1 MIRKTSLFLG
11 VILCLSVY
19 AKVKNVLLIVSDD
32 LKADAL
38 GCYGNKIAQT
48 PNIDQLA
55 KEGTLFQN
63 AYCQGTV
70 CRPSRASFM
79 RGRYRGA
86 KEITWGEH
94 FQKNGFSSTRVG
106 KIFHMRVPGD
116 IIAGTDGDDVPACW
130 SAKFNMPGKEA
141 HTPGNY
147 ACLNLNK
154 FTTELK
160 GRQST
165 KMPYRMFVTVDY
177 VGNGSDQPDW
187 KAATKSVE
195 LLKSFKKDDKTF
207 FLATGLVRPHY
218 PNVAPEQ
225 YFARYPFK
233 QMKLP
238 VVPEGDW
245 DDMPKAGISNSN
257 SKKYG
262 IDKFPDN
269 QKRMWAGYLA
279 TVTFMDEQVGRIL
292 KTLKELGLDKDTA
305 VFFTSDHGYLLGE
318 HHFWQKGNLREEVTR
333 VPLIMRSPGQQ
344 PGISSSIVELVD
356 MFPTA
361 CDLTGLPIPKSVQGK
376 SLLPILGNPGATV
389 KETALSFVGKGTSMR
404 SSDWA
409 YMKYGDGS
417 EELYDMK
424 EDPKQFKNLARIPT
438 YEKVL
443 KSQSK
448 LFAKRT
454 KALQAR

>member
-1 MIRKTSLFLG
+1 MKISLFAFFFVLY
-11 VILCLSVY
+11 LSAH

-48 PNIDQLA
+48 PHLDQLA
-55 KEGTLFQN
+55 KEGTLFRN

-70 CRPSRASFM
+70 CKPSRASFM
-79 RGRYRGA
+79 RGRRQGG
-86 KEITWGEH
+86 KGITWGEH
-94 FQKNGFSSTRVG
+94 FINNGFSSTRVG

-116 IIAGTDGDDVPACW
+116 IIPGTNGEDVAACW
-130 SAKFNMPGKEA
+130 SARYNMPGKEA

-154 FTTELK
+154 FTTKLE

-177 VGNGSDQPDW
+177 VGDGSDQPDW
-187 KAATKSVE
+187 KAATKSIE
-195 LLKSFKKDDKTF
+195 LLKDLKKDDKPF
-207 FLATGLVRPHY
+207 FLATGFVRPHY

-225 YFARYPFK
+225 YFARYPYK
-233 QMKLP
+233 KMPLP
-238 VVPEGDW
+238 YVQPNDW
-245 DDMPKAGISNSN
+245 DDMPKSAISRSN
-257 SKKYG
+257 SKNYG
-262 IDKFPDN
+262 IDKYPDN
-269 QKRMWAGYLA
+269 QRKMWAGYLA

-292 KTLKELGLDKDTA
+292 KTLKELGLDQETA

-333 VPLIMRSPGQQ
+333 VPLIMRVPASQ
-344 PGISSSIVELVD
+344 PGVSSSVVELVD
-356 MFPTA
+356 LFPTA
-361 CDLTGLPIPKSVQGK
+361 CEATGLPIPPGVEGK
-376 SLLPILGNPGATV
+376 SLLPVLGNPEATV
-389 KETALSFVGKGTSMR
+389 KQAAFSFVGKGISMR
-404 SSDWA
+404 TSKWA

-424 EDPKQFKNLARIPT
+424 KDPKQFVNLA
-438 YEKVL
+438 
-443 KSQSK
+443 KSAEHAKLLASLRKQFQS
-448 LFAKRT
+448 
-454 KALQAR
+454 ARE

>member
-1 MIRKTSLFLG
+1 MIRKTILFLG
-11 VILCLSVY
+11 VFLCLSVH

-55 KEGTLFQN
+55 KGGTLFQN
-63 AYCQGTV
+63 AYCQGTT

-79 RGRYRGA
+79 RGRHHGG

-94 FQKNGFSSTRVG
+94 FQKNGYSSTRVG

-116 IIAGTDGDDVPACW
+116 IIAGTDGVDVPACW
-130 SAKFNMPGKEA
+130 SAKYNMPGKEA

-154 FTTELK
+154 FTTKLK

-177 VGNGSDQPDW
+177 MGDGSDQPDW

-195 LLKSFKKDDKTF
+195 LLKSFKKDGKPF

-218 PNVAPEQ
+218 PNVAPKQ
-225 YFARYPFK
+225 YFARYPYK

-238 VVPEGDW
+238 FVPEGDW
-245 DDMPKAGISNSN
+245 DDMPKAGVSNSN

-292 KTLKELGLDKDTA
+292 QTLKELGLDKDTA

-333 VPLIMRSPGQQ
+333 VPLIMSAPDHQ

-376 SLLPILGNPGATV
+376 SLLPILANPKATV
-389 KETALSFVGKGTSMR
+389 KETALSFVGTGTSMR
-404 SSDWA
+404 SSDWT

-424 EDPKQFKNLARIPT
+424 EDPKQFKNLVGVPA
-438 YEKVL
+438 YEEEL

-454 KALQAR
+454 KALQAK

>member
-1 MIRKTSLFLG
+1 MIRSTVFALG
-11 VILCLSVY
+11 ILLGLSVH
-19 AKVKNVLLIVSDD
+19 AKVKNILLIVSDD

-38 GCYGNKIAQT
+38 GCYGSEIAQT
-48 PNIDQLA
+48 PNVDQLA
-55 KEGTLFQN
+55 REGTLFGN

-79 RGRYRGA
+79 RGRYHGE

-94 FQKNGFSSTRVG
+94 FQKNGYSSTRVG

-130 SAKFNMPGKEA
+130 SAKYNMPGKEA

-147 ACLNLNK
+147 ACLNLDK
-154 FTTELK
+154 FTTELQ

-165 KMPYRMFVTVDY
+165 KMPFRMFVTVDY
-177 VGNGSDQPDW
+177 VGDGSDQPDW

-195 LLKSFKKDDKTF
+195 LLKSFKKEGKPF

-218 PNVAPEQ
+218 PNVAPKQ
-225 YFARYPFK
+225 YFERYPFK

-238 VVPEGDW
+238 FVPKGDW
-245 DDMPKAGISNSN
+245 EDMPKAALSNSN

-269 QKRMWAGYLA
+269 QKRMWSGYLA

-292 KTLKELGLDKDTA
+292 NALKELGLDKETA

-333 VPLIMRSPGQQ
+333 VPLIIKAPGQKPAQ
-344 PGISSSIVELVD
+344 TSSIVELVD

-361 CDLTGLPIPKSVQGK
+361 CALTGLPIPESVQGK
-376 SLLPILGNPGATV
+376 SLLPLLEDPTV
-389 KETALSFVGKGTSMR
+389 SVKKSALSFVGRGTSMR
-404 SSDWA
+404 TSDWA

-424 EDPKQFKNLARIPT
+424 KDPKQFNNLARNPAFKKRLET
-438 YEKVL
+438 
-443 KSQSK
+443 QRK
-448 LFAKRT
+448 LFS
-454 KALQAR
+454 ARKK

>member
-1 MIRKTSLFLG
+1 MIGKTVFILG
-11 VILCLSVY
+11 ILLGLSVHS
-19 AKVKNVLLIVSDD
+19 KVKNILLIVSDD

-38 GCYGNKIAQT
+38 GCYGSEIAQT
-48 PNIDQLA
+48 PYVDQLA
-55 KEGTLFQN
+55 REGTLFEN

-79 RGRYRGA
+79 RGRYRGE

-94 FQKNGFSSTRVG
+94 FQKNGYSSTRVG

-130 SAKFNMPGKEA
+130 SAKYNMPGKEA

-147 ACLNLNK
+147 ACLNLDK
-154 FTTELK
+154 FTTELQ

-165 KMPYRMFVTVDY
+165 KMPFRMFVTVDY
-177 VGNGSDQPDW
+177 VGDGSDQPDW
-187 KAATKSVE
+187 ESGNQIGRTSQKFQERREA
-195 LLKSFKKDDKTF
+195 LLFGNRTRSPA
-207 FLATGLVRPHY
+207 L
-218 PNVAPEQ
+218 PERQPKQ
-225 YFARYPFK
+225 YFERYPFK

-238 VVPEGDW
+238 FVPKGDW
-245 DDMPKAGISNSN
+245 EDMPKAALSNSN

-269 QKRMWAGYLA
+269 QKRMWSGYLA

-292 KTLKELGLDKDTA
+292 KALKELGLDKETA

-333 VPLIMRSPGQQ
+333 VPLIIKAPGQKPAQ
-344 PGISSSIVELVD
+344 TSSIVELVD

-361 CDLTGLPIPKSVQGK
+361 CALTGLPIPESVQGK
-376 SLLPILGNPGATV
+376 SLLPLLEDPTV
-389 KETALSFVGKGTSMR
+389 SVKKSALSFVGRGTSMR
-404 SSDWA
+404 TSDWA

-424 EDPKQFKNLARIPT
+424 KDPKQFNNLARNPAFKKRLET
-438 YEKVL
+438 
-443 KSQSK
+443 QRK
-448 LFAKRT
+448 LFS
-454 KALQAR
+454 AREK

>member
-1 MIRKTSLFLG
+1 MKTFLFVLAF
-11 VILCLSVY
+11 VLCLSVQ

-32 LKADAL
+32 LKADAV
-38 GCYGNKIAQT
+38 GCYGNKLAQT
-48 PNIDQLA
+48 PHLDQLA
-55 KEGTLFQN
+55 KEGTLFRN

-79 RGRYRGA
+79 RGRRQGD
-86 KEITWGEH
+86 KGITWGEH
-94 FQKNGFSSTRVG
+94 FLKNGFSSTRVG

-116 IIAGTDGDDVPACW
+116 IIAGTDGADVAACW
-130 SAKFNMPGKEA
+130 SAKYNMPGKEA

-154 FTTELK
+154 FTTKLE

-177 VGNGSDQPDW
+177 VGDGSDQPDW
-187 KAATKSVE
+187 KAATKSIE
-195 LLKSFKKDDKTF
+195 LLKDLKKDDKPF

-225 YFARYPFK
+225 YFARYPYK
-233 QMKLP
+233 EMPLP
-238 VVPEGDW
+238 YVPSDDW
-245 DDMPKAGISNSN
+245 ADMPKSAVSRSN
-257 SKKYG
+257 SKQYG
-262 IDKFPDN
+262 IDKYPDN
-269 QKRMWAGYLA
+269 QRKMWAGYLA

-292 KTLKELGLDKDTA
+292 KTLKELGLDRETA

-333 VPLIMRSPGQQ
+333 VPLIMRVPTSNPGT
-344 PGISSSIVELVD
+344 SSSIVELVD
-356 MFPTA
+356 LFPTA
-361 CDLTGLPIPKSVQGK
+361 CEATGLPIPQGVEGK
-376 SLLPILGNPGATV
+376 SLLSVLENPKATV
-389 KETALSFVGKGTSMR
+389 KEAAFSFVGKGTSMR
-404 SSDWA
+404 TSNWA

-424 EDPKQFKNLARIPT
+424 KDPKQFVNLA
-438 YEKVL
+438 
-443 KSQSK
+443 QSTQH
-448 LFAKRT
+448 AE
-454 KALQAR
+454 ALQSLRKQFRIARK